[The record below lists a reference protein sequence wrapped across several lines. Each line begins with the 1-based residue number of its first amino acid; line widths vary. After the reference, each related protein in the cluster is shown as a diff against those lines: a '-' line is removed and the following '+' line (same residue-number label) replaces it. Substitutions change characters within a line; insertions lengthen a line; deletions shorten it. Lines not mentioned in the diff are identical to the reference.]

1 MEKHKPIATDDDGI
15 PPLLR
20 RGPTVVATTTK
31 PVVTETSNPFDPEKL
46 RISLDF
52 ADGIGVKKAILTI
65 PVRRPGQQDFIRVR
79 PDEAFRLPAALIEIK
94 DDRET
99 FLVAP
104 EIARD
109 IPGEYFT
116 ATMFTCMN
124 RQGVLFLWPV
134 RLPSTD
140 GRQLEWHRSA
150 AEAAEMAMTRCVRV
164 KANMS
169 LGAYDVFEASSTIP
183 DPEWPDLTF
192 AKMLEVAFKGKL
204 INSLNHPALKSLR
217 GET

>member
-1 MEKHKPIATDDDGI
+1 MEKLKPIATDDDGI

-124 RQGVLFLWPV
+124 RRRVVPV
-134 RLPSTD
+134 ASAASEYRRPSTGVASVGGRSGRD
-140 GRQLEWHRSA
+140 GDDALGARQGQHESRRL
-150 AEAAEMAMTRCVRV
+150 RCV
-164 KANMS
+164 
-169 LGAYDVFEASSTIP
+169 
-183 DPEWPDLTF
+183 
-192 AKMLEVAFKGKL
+192 
-204 INSLNHPALKSLR
+204 
-217 GET
+217 